1 MVFSSILFIFRFL
14 PISMGI
20 YFLTP
25 KKFRNFSLLILSL
38 VFYSWGEPKYFVL
51 MLASIFVDYFISLG
65 IDKNNKSKRIR
76 IILLCISIT
85 FNIVILFF
93 FKYINFFIENI
104 NSIFN
109 ISLSYVKITL
119 PLGISFYTFQTMSY
133 TIDVF
138 LKKVKP
144 EKNIIDFGAFV
155 CLFPQLIAGPIVKYT
170 DINRELKSRKVN
182 LDAIQEGIRLFILG
196 LSSKVIIANNI
207 GSLWTEVEVMGFSNI
222 STILAWMGI
231 IAFALQIYF
240 DFSGYS
246 LMAIGLGKILGF
258 NFPINFNYPYESKSI
273 TEFWRRWHI
282 SLGTWFRE
290 YVYIPLGGNR
300 HGVGRQILNLAIV
313 WFLTGLWHGAYY
325 NFILWGV
332 YYGVLLVLEKFVL
345 KKVLDKLP
353 AAFGHIYTMLFVMI
367 GWSLFSWQDM
377 TDSANYMRAMFF
389 RTGAGVVNQQ
399 TMYLLV
405 SHAALLV
412 IAVIGSL
419 SVVKRFLIC
428 RAFPEDTARREIAAI
443 LFTIVLFIACVALLV
458 NSSYNPFL
466 YFRF

>member
-85 FNIVILFF
+85 FNIGILFF

-109 ISLSYVKITL
+109 MSLSYVKITL

-246 LMAIGLGKILGF
+246 DMAIGLAKMFGF
-258 NFPINFNYPYESKSI
+258 EFLENFNYPYISKSI
-273 TEFWRRWHI
+273 SEFWRRWHI
-282 SLGTWFRE
+282 TLGQWFKE

-300 HGVGRQILNLAIV
+300 VRKVRLYFNLFIV
-313 WFLTGLWHGAYY
+313 WFLTGFWHGASY
-325 NFILWGV
+325 NFILWGL
-332 YYGVLLVLEKFVL
+332 YFFLLISIEKAGLL
-345 KKVLDKLP
+345 KFLNNNK
-353 AAFGHIYTMLFVMI
+353 FISHIYAIFFILI
-367 GWSLFSWQDM
+367 GWVLFAVVDLAQIKLLFKQMFSFNIGNEWIYYLR
-377 TDSANYMRAMFF
+377 NYAIVFIIAIIFSTSFPKKLYKKFIKNDVIDTVIILMIF
-389 RTGAGVVNQQ
+389 
-399 TMYLLV
+399 LV
-405 SHAALLV
+405 SIAYLV
-412 IAVIGSL
+412 
-419 SVVKRFLIC
+419 
-428 RAFPEDTARREIAAI
+428 D
-443 LFTIVLFIACVALLV
+443 
-458 NSSYNPFL
+458 SSYNPFL